1 MKIEQQN
8 PDFCYTEEEKKNY
21 IRNSFNPR
29 YSYFRQNYFTA
40 GDFEQFLERWGNYPR
55 DEERNRILTQ
65 KYKGNEI
72 LFQNELCI
80 HDYFNTFQY
89 INEKFKKGC
98 FLQIHEN
105 ELKTYIPFS
114 KQNFKNEWG
123 STIKID
129 PKFGS
134 IIEMMKYLS
143 EFDKTFPFD
152 EKRIHRDVHSW
163 YGNNGLVRFEF
174 PLSESD
180 NGYNML
186 KDMFFTLSKERE
198 IPDVDFFLNKRDF
211 PILRKDGME
220 AYDCFFGENQ
230 PLLSHS
236 YKKYVPILSMNT
248 TENHMDIPIP
258 TWEDWRFISYLH
270 DKKIFGKE
278 FQTYPS
284 LEEFDSIS
292 WEEKIPT
299 IIWRGAST
307 GRGTTIEDNIRL
319 FFYQYSNEGE
329 KDIDGNLF
337 MDMKFIKW
345 NLRPR
350 KHPNNPYIRTI
361 LKEDFDMKIGN
372 YMTPLE
378 QAKYKYC
385 INLPGHSCAYRLSLQ
400 LFSGSLVFS
409 YPCENYLWFFNWL
422 EPWVHYIPIE
432 KEFNIE
438 EIKEKVRWCK
448 ENDEKCKEIVKNAR
462 EFAEKYL
469 SRDGMLDY
477 LQGILCSI
485 AEKNKIQYEKDTL
498 HSRQQNNIRNRL
510 FQYEESMYQIFID
523 LFQKDVFL
531 KEKQYFN
538 YYLFF
543 LKRTNQLNS
552 FLERNLKKEDIIHS
566 KKTKIN
572 LYEYKGV
579 EWIEKVVQKNW
590 KRDDLHQIF
599 IGYYFINQLRTVC
612 PHFIHTYCHKEEEK
626 ETKIFIE
633 YKSYP
638 TLDRVI
644 RNNDLRLQDLVHIW
658 VNICL
663 ALEIAQ
669 NYCGF
674 IHMDLYPWNILVEK
688 RKKKVLYH
696 ELGVETNFSFF
707 PIMIDYGNS
716 HVSDNGFHYYNTT
729 PFQLNSFTDVICMII
744 SSLDIFLS
752 KITLDGS
759 EMKLLFS
766 VLRYLYKNSS
776 IENKN
781 FETIHQVKQFIK
793 VNKKFSK
800 MLCNI
805 QCLENKRPLDFVHFL
820 YDNQFLSRNE
830 IQFKKVDMIYYRS
843 SLYYP
848 NLLQLFFNEVNIFR
862 SLLKEDEWTK
872 MSIDSI
878 YTLIRRIFI
887 HFKKVIQKICYENE
901 IQKIYIVYNIHYF
914 IDEYRRMVELYQE
927 KFKKRVWVNH
937 SLSTVLD
944 IRRDYPI
951 QKVDKSILEEL
962 KKIKKNSSNVPFLK
976 THNCIQCGDEKSN
989 VSSLFFDKV
998 QLLYLLGERDNFFN
1012 LRNQICLKK

>member
-8 PDFCYTEEEKKNY
+8 PDFCYNEEEKKKY
-21 IRNSFNPR
+21 IRNSFNTR
-29 YSYFRQNYFTA
+29 YPYFRQNYFTA
-40 GDFEQFLERWGNYPR
+40 GDLEQFLERWGNYPR
-55 DEERNRILTQ
+55 NEERNQSILQ
-65 KYKGNEI
+65 KIDRVEI

-98 FLQIHEN
+98 FLQFHKN

-123 STIKID
+123 SMIKID

-186 KDMFFTLSKERE
+186 KDMFLTLSRERE

-220 AYDCFFGENQ
+220 SYDCFFGENQ

-248 TENHMDIPIP
+248 TKNHMDIPIP
-258 TWEDWRFISYLH
+258 TWEDWRFTSYLY
-270 DKKIFGKE
+270 DKKLFGKE

-284 LEEFDSIS
+284 LEEFDSIP

-307 GRGTTIEDNIRL
+307 GRGTTVEDNIRL
-319 FFYQYSNEGE
+319 FFYQYSNE

-337 MDMKFIKW
+337 MDVQFTKW

-350 KHPNNPYIRTI
+350 KHPKNPYIRTI

-372 YMTPLE
+372 YMTPIE

-432 KEFNIE
+432 KEFSME
-438 EIKEKVRWCK
+438 EIKNKIRWCK

-462 EFAEKYL
+462 KFAEKYL
-469 SRDGMLDY
+469 SRDGILDY
-477 LQGILCSI
+477 LQKVLCSI
-485 AEKNKIQYEKDTL
+485 ADKNKIQYNENTL
-498 HSRQQNNIRNRL
+498 HLRQEYNIRQKL
-510 FQYEESMYQIFID
+510 FQYEESMYQIFTD
-523 LFQKDVFL
+523 LFQKDIFL
-531 KEKQYFN
+531 QEKQYFN

-543 LKRTNQLNS
+543 LKRTNQFDS
-552 FLERNLKKEDIIHS
+552 FLERHLKKNDIIHS

-579 EWIEKVVQKNW
+579 QWIEKIVQKNW
-590 KRDDLHQIF
+590 KRDDFHQIF
-599 IGYYFINQLRTVC
+599 IGYYFINKLRTIC
-612 PHFIHTYCHKEEEK
+612 PHFIHTYFHKEEEK
-626 ETKIFIE
+626 ETKILLE
-633 YKSYP
+633 YKPYQ
-638 TLDRVI
+638 TLDKVI
-644 RNNDLRLQDLVHIW
+644 KNNNLRLQDLVHIW
-658 VNICL
+658 TNLCI

-674 IHMDLYPWNILVEK
+674 VHMDLYPWNILIE
-688 RKKKVLYH
+688 KKKRRIIYN
-696 ELGVETNFSFF
+696 ELGIETNFDFF
-707 PIMIDYGNS
+707 PVMVDYGNS

-752 KITLDGS
+752 KITLDGN
-759 EMKLLFS
+759 EMKMLFS
-766 VLRYLYKNSS
+766 ILRYLYQNSS

-781 FETIHQVKQFIK
+781 FESIHHLKQFIK

-805 QCLENKRPLDFVHFL
+805 QCLENKRPLDLVSFL
-820 YDNQFLSRNE
+820 YSNHFIS
-830 IQFKKVDMIYYRS
+830 KKDIKFQEVKIPS
-843 SLYYP
+843 EHSLYYP
-848 NLLQLFFNEVNIFR
+848 NILQLFFNEIRIFR
-862 SLLKEDEWTK
+862 SLFHEEEWTK
-872 MSIDSI
+872 ISIDSI

-887 HFKKVIQKICYENE
+887 HFKKVVQKIHYTNQIQKQIMSHNV
-901 IQKIYIVYNIHYF
+901 QYF
-914 IDEYRRMVELYQE
+914 IDEYKKMIQLYQE
-927 KFKKRVWVNH
+927 KFKKKVWVNH
-937 SLSTVLD
+937 SLSNVLLN
-944 IRRDYPI
+944 IKNDYPLEKI
-951 QKVDKSILEEL
+951 DKSVFKEVYHRKGYSL
-962 KKIKKNSSNVPFLK
+962 NVPFLK
-976 THNCIQCGDEKSN
+976 THTCLRCKDEENN
-989 VSSLFFDKV
+989 VSDIFFDKV
-998 QLLYLLGERDNFFN
+998 QLLYILGERNNFFEI
-1012 LRNQICLKK
+1012 RNQIGPKK